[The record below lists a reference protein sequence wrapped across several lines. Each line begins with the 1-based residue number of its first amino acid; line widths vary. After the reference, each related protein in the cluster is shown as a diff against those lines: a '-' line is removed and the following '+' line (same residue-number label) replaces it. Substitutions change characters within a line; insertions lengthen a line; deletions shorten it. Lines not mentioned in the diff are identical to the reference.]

1 MIRMSKTPLSIESL
15 VEKQKAEREAASK
28 PKFLTREERAK
39 LAIERRAAEI
49 KGERE
54 RETSTREERER
65 LEREA
70 QELRFNE
77 RGAGSG
83 GRYADR
89 DREMRD
95 GRFDRDRGGDRERY
109 GGRCE

>member
-1 MIRMSKTPLSIESL
+1 MSRTPLSIESL
-15 VEKQKAEREAASK
+15 VQKQKAEQEAASK

-49 KGERE
+49 KAERE
-54 RETSTREERER
+54 REVKAREERER

-70 QELRFNE
+70 QELRTND
-77 RGAGSG
+77 RGGGGG
-83 GRYADR
+83 GRYADK

-95 GRFDRDRGGDRERY
+95 GRFDKERGGDRERY